1 MTLSTDVLIEGKI
14 RPQDVF
20 WFCRRNLLEL
30 ADDEGTW
37 ADEITYFWSKD
48 KSASPPED
56 HPWQIHNHLGQGFPA
71 ILSVEYRPSGEPL
84 RTEEDFHRH
93 DEYCN
98 IPGNPEF
105 HDPNEELCDGEHNYQ
120 RPCYLKVNFDTGT
133 ATPMNSAEGA
143 EICTRP
149 TSVSWACGWTPRES
163 PSCGRTNSRGSST
176 VDTRSCPIS
185 ETPER
190 TPRTGCRTSFCPPS
204 LPTSSPE
211 VWMPT
216 YAPRLKKDLD
226 VLERHVVWSID
237 NEAALTITYRE
248 FAKDPVTGKRVVA
261 RIPEHQEYDTIIRT
275 VEPYD
280 IEVNATGDLYMR
292 TLDRVKRAP
301 RSYRLDRVLM
311 YTTHPANSR
320 VLDHQ
325 VQEAVATNA

>member
-71 ILSVEYRPSGEPL
+71 ILSVEYRPGGEPL

-120 RPCYLKVNFDTGT
+120 RPCYLKVNFDTGY
-133 ATPMNSAEGA
+133 SY
-143 EICTRP
+143 
-149 TSVSWACGWTPRES
+149 SDDL
-163 PSCGRTNSRGSST
+163 GR
-176 VDTRSCPIS
+176 
-185 ETPER
+185 
-190 TPRTGCRTSFCPPS
+190 GC
-204 LPTSSPE
+204 
-211 VWMPT
+211 
-216 YAPRLKKDLD
+216 
-226 VLERHVVWSID
+226 
-237 NEAALTITYRE
+237 
-248 FAKDPVTGKRVVA
+248 
-261 RIPEHQEYDTIIRT
+261 
-275 VEPYD
+275 
-280 IEVNATGDLYMR
+280 GDLHAAYIR
-292 TLDRVKRAP
+292 RLGLWLDAQGVPFMWENEFTGEFHRGYEKLSDLGNSGEDAKNWMQNIVLPAIAANIE
-301 RSYRLDRVLM
+301 SGGLDADVR
-311 YTTHPANSR
+311 P
-320 VLDHQ
+320 
-325 VQEAVATNA
+325 EAEEGS